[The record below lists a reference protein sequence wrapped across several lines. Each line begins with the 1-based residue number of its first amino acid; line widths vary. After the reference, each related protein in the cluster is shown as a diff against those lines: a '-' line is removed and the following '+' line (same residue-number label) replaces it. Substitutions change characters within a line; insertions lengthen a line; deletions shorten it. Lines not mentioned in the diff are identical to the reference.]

1 MRILISDKIADKI
14 KQSIEAGV
22 WEPGVRIPSE
32 KQLCQM
38 FNASRI
44 SVRSALQKL
53 AGQGLVKTI
62 KGKGTFVYQSS
73 TEQTVNHIHHQIFEF
88 TITNKSDRINLFEF
102 RKIIEV
108 ESAYIAALRADAA
121 IIQALNDSVVRM
133 RNAVTNEDTAK
144 YDAEFH
150 RLIAEATCNP
160 FIIKLYYLLQDAY
173 IQMFFQNVS
182 LLGALG
188 AHAHSKIITAIEM
201 RNGDLAKKYMMEH
214 LNNTM
219 EYTASAGIYI

>member
-1 MRILISDKIADKI
+1 MKIMISDKIADQI
-14 KQSIEAGV
+14 IQSIETGT
-22 WEPGVRIPSE
+22 WEPGDRIPSE
-32 KQLCQM
+32 QQLCQM
-38 FNASRI
+38 YGASRVSI
-44 SVRSALQKL
+44 RSALQKL
-53 AGQGLVKTI
+53 TGQGLVKTI
-62 KGKGTFVYQSS
+62 KGKGTFVNKIP
-73 TEQTVNHIHHQIFEF
+73 TEQTQNDIFEF
-88 TITNKSDRINLFEF
+88 SITNKSDRINLFEF

-121 IIQALNDSVVRM
+121 TIQALNDSVSQM
-133 RNAVTNEDTAK
+133 RNAVTNEDMAK

-160 FIIKLYYLLQDAY
+160 FIIKLYYLLKDAY
-173 IQMFFQNVS
+173 IQMFSQNVS

-201 RNGDLAKKYMMEH
+201 RNGNLAKKYMMEH

-219 EYTASAGIYI
+219 EFTASQGIYI